1 MEPNQSAERKVW
13 KVLTNGIIER
23 IIIVYTG
30 LLIATYFFLLYQGYN
45 LFKMTGDGFGWVIL
59 TALFW
64 VVIIIGTFRKLIKSK
79 IPVEIQIDSKNEICT
94 IIYSANDKVETPFEN
109 LGFAENGSL
118 LTLYKTFVGTRGQD
132 VFNKITEIIGLQ
144 ITLSWKTV
152 HIREI
157 SDELTK
163 QGILQTKADNRDL
176 NLWERLIIST

>member
-1 MEPNQSAERKVW
+1 MDNR
-13 KVLTNGIIER
+13 
-23 IIIVYTG
+23 
-30 LLIATYFFLLYQGYN
+30 
-45 LFKMTGDGFGWVIL
+45 
-59 TALFW
+59 
-64 VVIIIGTFRKLIKSK
+64 RKLIKSK
-79 IPVEIQIDSKNEICT
+79 IPREIQIDSKNEICT

-109 LGFAENGSL
+109 LGFAENASS

-144 ITLSWKTV
+144 LTLSWKIV